1 MLDIVPFEISIQYQA
16 ARSAMRLSKQ
26 NMQHITRHGVIL
38 TSSRNEW
45 NGTNLTLIGLP
56 IYTEG
61 PKMEE
66 GTDAW
71 VFCEPDLTEKCSV
84 FQADIFAIMKSAEL
98 NKTMDN
104 DFLLY
109 IFFKF
114 TIFGWSFFKNVVAKS
129 AIFSQRLF
137 L

>member
-1 MLDIVPFEISIQYQA
+1 MLDIVPFELSIQYQA

-66 GTDAW
+66 GTDA
-71 VFCEPDLTEKCSV
+71 
-84 FQADIFAIMKSAEL
+84 
-98 NKTMDN
+98 
-104 DFLLY
+104 
-109 IFFKF
+109 
-114 TIFGWSFFKNVVAKS
+114 
-129 AIFSQRLF
+129 
-137 L
+137 